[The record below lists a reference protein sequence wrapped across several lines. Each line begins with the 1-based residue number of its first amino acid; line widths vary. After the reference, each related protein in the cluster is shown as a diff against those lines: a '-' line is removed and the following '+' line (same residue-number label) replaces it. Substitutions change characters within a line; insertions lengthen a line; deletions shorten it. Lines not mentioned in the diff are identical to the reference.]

1 MEAAKLEQYRRRML
15 VIPLAA
21 GILLF
26 GLAFIYYRYEN
37 RRAETE
43 NFKDLAAVGKLK
55 STQIANWYGERS
67 RDAAF
72 YSASGVMLDEMKNYQ
87 QSGHLKRENLL
98 ELFGPTL
105 KGGVYE
111 EILLTDT
118 DGNLIFSVDPD
129 YSLSQNSM
137 LKGNI
142 SKVIAQKAVTVNLY
156 HCNFHNSIHNDIM
169 APVVIDQ
176 VITGIL
182 VMRINPEEFIFSY
195 IQEWPVS
202 SRTAETIL
210 AARDGD
216 SVVFLNEMKKVS
228 NTALKYKLHTS
239 DTIVPAVAAVSGKTG
254 SFKGRDYIGDAVLSN
269 LSRIKGTP
277 WFMVVKIDKSEINEE
292 VVYRT
297 SMFTGIVI
305 LIIALITGSLI
316 LSYRRRQEL
325 YFRIRD
331 RQSHERFAEELNMLV
346 EQRTR
351 ELHKMHEDLL
361 NFSHI
366 VSHDLKEPVR
376 KIKFLISLIKNNQAS
391 DMITDEK
398 RFISRIE
405 VSADRLRQLIEG
417 IHNYTEVQDI
427 NLDLTETDMN
437 ELIKKILGDLQLLI
451 ESKGARVT
459 VKNLPVIEGVSV
471 LLYKLFY
478 NLIDNALKFT
488 RPGITPEITISY
500 REITLAGK
508 KHAEISVSDNGI
520 GFDEKYVNRIFEPF
534 KRLHTKD
541 SYEGAGLGLALC
553 RKIAERHNGSITAT
567 GHSDTGATF
576 RVILPYRHTSPGI
589 NITPNP
595 NLTTSPYT
603 PQSTSAAY

>member
-26 GLAFIYYRYEN
+26 GLAFIYYRYEKH
-37 RRAETE
+37 RAETE

-55 STQIANWYGERS
+55 ATQIANWYGERS

-72 YSASGVMLDEMKNYQ
+72 YSASGVLLDKMKKYQ
-87 QSGHLKRENLL
+87 QSGRLKRETLL

-105 KGGVYE
+105 RGGVYE

-118 DGNLIFSVDPD
+118 SGNLIFSVDTD
-129 YSLSQNSM
+129 YSLSQDKM
-137 LKGNI
+137 LKSNI
-142 SKVIAQKAVTVNLY
+142 RKVIAQKAVTVNLY
-156 HCNFHNSIHNDIM
+156 HCHYHNSIHNDIM

-182 VMRINPEEFIFSY
+182 VMRINPEEFIFPY

-228 NTALKYKLHTS
+228 NTALKYKLHSS

-269 LSRIKGTP
+269 LSHVKGTP
-277 WFMVVKIDKSEINEE
+277 WYMVVKINKSEINEE

-325 YFRIRD
+325 YLRIRD

-346 EQRTR
+346 QQRTR

-376 KIKFLISLIKNNQAS
+376 KIKFLISLIKNNSARGI
-391 DMITDEK
+391 ITDEK
-398 RFISRIE
+398 GFINRIE
-405 VSADRLRQLIEG
+405 VSADRMRELIEG
-417 IHNYTEVQDI
+417 IHNYTEVQDT
-427 NLDLTETDMN
+427 NLDLSETDLN
-437 ELIKKILGDLQLLI
+437 ECIKKILSDLEVLI
-451 ESKGARVT
+451 ESKGARFT
-459 VKNLPVIEGVSV
+459 VNNLPVIEGVSV

-488 RPGITPEITISY
+488 RPGITPEITINY
-500 REITLAGK
+500 HDITIAGE

-520 GFDEKYVNRIFEPF
+520 GFEEKYVNRIFEPF

-541 SYEGAGLGLALC
+541 TYEGAGLGLALC
-553 RKIAERHNGSITAT
+553 RKIAERHNGTITAT